1 MKTNI
6 FYINNYPWGRPEIC
20 PVSFATLNLCDDGI
34 LVHLFADEENIR
46 ATVTEDNGPVCQDS
60 CLEFFFSPCP
70 AISNAYF
77 NFEINPLGTL
87 YVGFSADGTR
97 KSSKSIDFSKYKKL
111 FNINVIRDNF
121 HWEASY
127 KVPYILIKNYFSDF
141 CSLENSAIKCNFYKC
156 GDKTLYPHYA
166 TWNNINSDVVKAPDF
181 HVVDYFGDFKF
192 D

>member
-1 MKTNI
+1 MKNNI

-20 PVSFATLNLCDDGI
+20 PDSFAEINLCDDGI
-34 LVHLFADEENIR
+34 LIHLSTDEQNIR

-70 AISNAYF
+70 EISNAYF

-97 KSSKSIDFSKYKKL
+97 KSSKAIDFSEFKNI
-111 FNINVIRDNF
+111 FNINVKKDDS
-121 HWEASY
+121 HWEVSY
-127 KVPYILIKNYFSDF
+127 KVPYKLIKKYFPDF
-141 CSLENSAIKCNFYKC
+141 HSFDKKYIKCNFYKC

-166 TWNNINSDVVKAPDF
+166 TWNYIDSNVVKSPDF
-181 HVVDYFGDFKF
+181 HVVEYFGVISF
-192 D
+192 